1 MLGLI
6 PYIKFDKEVAAMPY
20 MTRDFIKMKEQEIK
34 LATSWKTRWFL
45 TFYIYFVQLANMT
58 LNRTINHLQRRGIF
72 FCYWVINQEGE
83 ILHLV
88 KTSNALGFMTD
99 RPSFIK
105 PYLRAMYND
114 QVKK

>member
-1 MLGLI
+1 MLLVSHVLGLV
-6 PYIKFDKEVAAMPY
+6 PYIKFDREVAAMPY

-45 TFYIYFVQLANMT
+45 TFYIYFVQIANMT
-58 LNRTINHLQRRGIF
+58 LNRTIDHLQRRGIF

-88 KTSNALGFMTD
+88 KTS
-99 RPSFIK
+99 
-105 PYLRAMYND
+105 
-114 QVKK
+114 